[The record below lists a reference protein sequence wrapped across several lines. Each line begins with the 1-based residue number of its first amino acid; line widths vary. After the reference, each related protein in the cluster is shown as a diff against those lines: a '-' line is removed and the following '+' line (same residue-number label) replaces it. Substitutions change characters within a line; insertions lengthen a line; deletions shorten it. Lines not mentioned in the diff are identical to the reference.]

1 MASCMGNNH
10 SSLLSTL
17 LYSIDAYAWFNL
29 ATLPKKHPCMV
40 LLLLNR
46 NRCLFTCMKISIV
59 HMMSVYAIC
68 NLLLFRQLFL
78 HTKQEPNLCATQYLP
93 DIVKLQHYLFD
104 TYHRQLE
111 KHKAETLTVRDF
123 LKGITNGKERLVCY
137 QILYIAC

>member
-10 SSLLSTL
+10 SSLL
-17 LYSIDAYAWFNL
+17 LYSIDAYTWFYL

-46 NRCLFTCMKISIV
+46 NQCLFTRMKISIV
-59 HMMSVYAIC
+59 LQHMMSVYAIC
-68 NLLLFRQLFL
+68 NLLLSLQLFL

-93 DIVKLQHYLFD
+93 DIVKLQQFLFD
-104 TYHRQLE
+104 TFHRQLE

-123 LKGITNGKERLVCY
+123 LKGITNGKESVLSDSV
-137 QILYIAC
+137 